1 MAYNLAQ
8 KVSGNAKA
16 VIANIGHFLT
26 VKETAT
32 LSLCN
37 IHASD
42 SVSVD
47 LYVASQRG
55 TDITATDVV
64 AAETE
69 AASTSSVTLTVDNGS
84 GSASDAAD
92 DELKDERVYK
102 SDGTLF
108 GTCTTVSST
117 TALVFSGGLSSA
129 ITNNDVLYTGTRY
142 YILKSVVIPVNTTLV
157 LNKDELRVDPDDYL
171 IYIKLS
177 AADGAVDAIIRK

>member
-8 KVSGNAKA
+8 KVSGAAKS
-16 VIANIGHFLT
+16 VITNMDGAIVGIQ
-26 VKETAT
+26 T

-47 LYVASQRG
+47 LYIASQVG

-64 AAETE
+64 SAEAE
-69 AASTSSVTLTVDNGS
+69 AVSTSSVTLTVDNGS

-92 DELKDERVYK
+92 DELKDERIYK

-129 ITNNDVLYTGTRY
+129 IANNDVLYVGKRY
-142 YILKSVVIPVNTTLV
+142 YIAKGIVIPVNNTLV
-157 LNKDELRVDPDDYL
+157 LERNELRFDPYVYKM
-171 IYIKLS
+171 YIKLNAS
-177 AADGAVDAIIRK
+177 DSAVDVIIRK